1 MVKKTYKAG
10 DKQVI
15 LKADRNLFAKMIL
28 IRQTRKLDMRDV
40 LSHRL
45 GPIPL
50 ALATP
55 IGTLRKTAKCA
66 LAKKLRKDQ
75 SPVESIA
82 DNSACITDGMSLVQS
97 VEGNN
102 MTFGDVSNTIL
113 NKALKEARYSRRMDM
128 VFDVYQQISV
138 KN

>member
-1 MVKKTYKAG
+1 MCLGKKA
-10 DKQVI
+10 QE
-15 LKADRNLFAKMIL
+15 
-28 IRQTRKLDMRDV
+28 
-40 LSHRL
+40 
-45 GPIPL
+45 GP
-50 ALATP
+50 
-55 IGTLRKTAKCA
+55 
-66 LAKKLRKDQ
+66 
-75 SPVESIA
+75 SPVELIA
-82 DNSACITDGMSLVQS
+82 DNSACIIDRMALVQS